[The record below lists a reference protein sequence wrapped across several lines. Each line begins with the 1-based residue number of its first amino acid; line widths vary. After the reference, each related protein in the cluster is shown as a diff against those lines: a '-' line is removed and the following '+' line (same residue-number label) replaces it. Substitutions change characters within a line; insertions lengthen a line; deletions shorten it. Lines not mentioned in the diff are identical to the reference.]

1 MKNRTQNSRFNKRYM
16 LVWSC
21 FYEFIKLILITL
33 NYTLGPP
40 ALDLGGAGAKEHFV
54 RTHAISA
61 RAHVG
66 ESTTVL
72 FQFSIFY

>member
-1 MKNRTQNSRFNKRYM
+1 MQ
-16 LVWSC
+16 VWSC
-21 FYEFIKLILITL
+21 FHELVKLLLIKSLSITL
-33 NYTLGPP
+33 EPPTLE
-40 ALDLGGAGAKEHFV
+40 LGGAGAKEHFV

>member
-21 FYEFIKLILITL
+21 FREFIKFILITL

-40 ALDLGGAGAKEHFV
+40 ALDLGGAGAKEHSV
-54 RTHAISA
+54 RTRSVHERTLAK
-61 RAHVG
+61 AH
-66 ESTTVL
+66 
-72 FQFSIFY
+72 

>member
-33 NYTLGPP
+33 NYYQIGPA
-40 ALDLGGAGAKEHFV
+40 ALDLGGAGAKEHSV
-54 RTHAISA
+54 RTRSVHARTLA
-61 RAHVG
+61 KAH
-66 ESTTVL
+66 
-72 FQFSIFY
+72 